1 LDPRLTISKVVKEK
15 RPTPFDLGDE
25 FERELLWYYYNP
37 SKVPKN
43 MAYIEWVFKLRG
55 SGHRH
60 AIQVV
65 EGWSSLRIAIAG
77 SMPVVIS
84 AIVGI
89 AWSART
95 GDVVSAF
102 TVALFILTA
111 GTREYLLPK

>member
-1 LDPRLTISKVVKEK
+1 MVSKVVEKK
-15 RPTPFDLGDE
+15 RPTSVDFGDE

-37 SKVPKN
+37 SKAPEN
-43 MAYIEWVFKLRG
+43 TTYIEWVFNLRCF
-55 SGHRH
+55 GHRH
-60 AIQVV
+60 ALQVV

-77 SMPVVIS
+77 SMPAVIS
-84 AIVGI
+84 SIVGI

-111 GTREYLLPK
+111 GTREYLLSK